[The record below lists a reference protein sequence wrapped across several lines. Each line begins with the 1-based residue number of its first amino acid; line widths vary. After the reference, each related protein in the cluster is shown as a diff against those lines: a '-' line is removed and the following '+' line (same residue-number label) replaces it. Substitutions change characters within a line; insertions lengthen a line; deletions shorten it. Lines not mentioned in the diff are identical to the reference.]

1 MEAAT
6 LTTVGAIVGLI
17 VGGGLTLLIRSTTPI
32 EASTPP
38 MAILAALG
46 TSAFL
51 GIAFGM
57 LPAMRASRLDPVEAL
72 RYE

>member
-1 MEAAT
+1 
-6 LTTVGAIVGLI
+6 
-17 VGGGLTLLIRSTTPI
+17 VGGSLTLLIRSMTPI

-51 GIAFGM
+51 GIVFGL
-57 LPAMRASRLDPVEAL
+57 LPAVRASRLDPVDAL